1 MSTRPSAD
9 SGSGLGG
16 FLRRLGLGR
25 GHGRAPSR
33 GSLDS
38 EGPVRP
44 DRGPGFET
52 SDINVGSI
60 GWLGVGFTVTALVGA
75 GLLWLGFNF
84 LASLLAPA
92 GPSSP
97 LATIQ
102 QVAPGPQLQV
112 SPSTDM
118 QKLKASE
125 DRLLSQYAW
134 VNQQQGIVRIPI
146 DQAMQTLLRRGL
158 PTLPDARLPVTD
170 PGGYFDE
177 GHNLESEGGVP
188 PGAEAT
194 AESK

>member
-1 MSTRPSAD
+1 MSTRPSEG
-9 SGSGLGG
+9 SGS
-16 FLRRLGLGR
+16 RLGRLFGG

-33 GSLDS
+33 GAVAS
-38 EGPVRP
+38 EGRVPP

-60 GWLGVGFTVTALVGA
+60 AWLGVGFAVTAIVGV

-84 LASLLAPA
+84 LASVLAPA

-112 SPSTDM
+112 SPPTDL

-125 DRLLSQYAW
+125 DQLLSNYAW

-146 DQAMQTLLRRGL
+146 DQAMKLILQRGL
-158 PTLPDARLPVTD
+158 PTRPDAKLPVTD
-170 PGGYFDE
+170 PGGQFDE
-177 GHNLESEGGVP
+177 GHNLGSEGGVP

-194 AESK
+194 AGSK